1 MLQGINL
8 TTIYRDKLMPTVFC
22 CVIINRYLCKMLAHR
37 NNMNDQIN
45 EKDGSARNSN
55 DANQLSQFQSK
66 IEIYN
71 SELDLLDYGVYTP
84 IFDYSTPE
92 EYKTALIKL
101 REKQKQL
108 IAENKA
114 VVCDIVWVVEGSTS
128 KGQKMIE
135 LDKKLILR
143 AFNGECSAILSK
155 VKWNNVL
162 RCKERIQDIFERIN
176 KLQVVKKIHIT
187 DDYLSTILEELDLEY
202 GLELKT
208 HQIKEQEQ
216 AIREERKEEERAIR
230 ELEQERARAE
240 REEIHYQAAL
250 EKVKKEIESAT
261 GVKYEQ
267 LKEKLQFYEDELAE
281 ARANKER
288 AISMAQQTRRG
299 YVYVI
304 SNIGSFGEDIFK
316 IGMTRRIF
324 PEDRI
329 RELSNASVPFKYD
342 IHAMIYSEDA
352 PSLESHLHNVFDRY
366 KVNLINGK
374 KEFFK
379 VPLEQIEQEVAK
391 CGISAAFLKVPEA
404 RDYRESLRIQNLST
418 NEVDC

>member
-1 MLQGINL
+1 
-8 TTIYRDKLMPTVFC
+8 
-22 CVIINRYLCKMLAHR
+22 
-37 NNMNDQIN
+37 MNEQIN
-45 EKDGSARNSN
+45 GNDGSAMISN
-55 DANQLSQFQSK
+55 DTTKLSQLQSK

-92 EYKTALIKL
+92 EYKTALRKL

-108 IAENKA
+108 IAEDKA
-114 VVCDIVWVVEGSTS
+114 VVCDIVWVVEGSSS

-143 AFNGECSAILSK
+143 AFNGECNAILSK
-155 VKWNNVL
+155 VKWNNVS

-176 KLQVVKKIHIT
+176 KLQIVKKIHIT
-187 DDYLSTILEELDLEY
+187 DEYLAAVMEELDLEY
-202 GLELKT
+202 GLEQKT

-216 AIREERKEEERAIR
+216 AIREERREEERAIR

-250 EKVKKEIESAT
+250 DKVKKEIESAT

-267 LKEKLQFYEDELAE
+267 LKEKLQYYEDELAE
-281 ARANKER
+281 AKANKER

-304 SNIGSFGEDIFK
+304 SNIGSFGADVFK

-352 PSLESHLHNVFDRY
+352 PSLETHLHNVFDRY

-374 KEFFK
+374 KEFFR
-379 VPLEQIEQEVAK
+379 VSLEQIEQEVIK
-391 CGISAAFLKVPEA
+391 CGIEAEFLKVPEA
-404 RDYRESLRIQNLST
+404 RDYRESLKIHNMSI
-418 NEVDC
+418 NEVDN

>member
-1 MLQGINL
+1 M
-8 TTIYRDKLMPTVFC
+8 DKPHTE
-22 CVIINRYLCKMLAHR
+22 
-37 NNMNDQIN
+37 MNDTSTNNI
-45 EKDGSARNSN
+45 
-55 DANQLSQFQSK
+55 DAVLSQLQTK
-66 IEIYN
+66 LEIYN

-84 IFDYSTPE
+84 IFDYTSPE
-92 EYKTALIKL
+92 EYKAALVNV
-101 REKQKQL
+101 RERQKQL
-108 IAENKA
+108 IIDNKA
-114 VVCDIVWVVEGSTS
+114 VECDIVWVVEGSST

-143 AFNGECSAILSK
+143 AFNGECNAILSK
-155 VKWNNVL
+155 VKWNNVS
-162 RCKERIQDIFERIN
+162 RCKERILDIFERIN
-176 KLQVVKKIHIT
+176 KMQDVKKLHIT
-187 DDYLSTILEELDLEY
+187 DDYLSTVLEELDLEY
-202 GLELKT
+202 GLELRI
-208 HQIKEQEQ
+208 HQVKEQER
-216 AIREERKEEERAIR
+216 ALREERKEEEKAIK

-240 REEIHYQAAL
+240 REEMHYQAAL

-267 LKEKLQFYEDELAE
+267 LKEKLQYYEDELTE

-299 YVYVI
+299 YVYII
-304 SNIGSFGEDIFK
+304 SNIGSFGENVYK

-352 PSLESHLHNVFDRY
+352 PSLETHLHTVFDNY

-379 VPLEQIEQEVAK
+379 VSLEQIEQEVLK
-391 CGISAAFLKVPEA
+391 CGVSADFQKIPEA
-404 RDYRESLRIQNLST
+404 RDYRESLKIISQNQMAANAQL
-418 NEVDC
+418 

>member
-1 MLQGINL
+1 
-8 TTIYRDKLMPTVFC
+8 
-22 CVIINRYLCKMLAHR
+22 
-37 NNMNDQIN
+37 MNDQIN
-45 EKDGSARNSN
+45 EKDGSAKNSN
-55 DANQLSQFQSK
+55 NANQLSQFQSK

-101 REKQKQL
+101 RKKQKQL
-108 IAENKA
+108 IAEDKA
-114 VVCDIVWVVEGSTS
+114 VVCDIVWVVEGSSS
-128 KGQKMIE
+128 KGQKMVE

-155 VKWNNVL
+155 VKWNNVS

-250 EKVKKEIESAT
+250 EKVKREIESAT

-267 LKEKLQFYEDELAE
+267 LKEKLQYYEDELAE

-391 CGISAAFLKVPEA
+391 CGIEAEFLKVPEA
-404 RDYRESLRIQNLST
+404 RDYRESLKIHNMSI
-418 NEVDC
+418 NEVDN

>member
-1 MLQGINL
+1 MNNQIHENDRAARVSDD
-8 TTIYRDKLMPTVFC
+8 TTR
-22 CVIINRYLCKMLAHR
+22 
-37 NNMNDQIN
+37 
-45 EKDGSARNSN
+45 
-55 DANQLSQFQSK
+55 LSQLQSK

-84 IFDYSTPE
+84 IFDYTSPE
-92 EYKTALIKL
+92 EYKTALSEV
-101 REKQKQL
+101 RAKQKRL

-114 VVCDIVWVVEGSTS
+114 VVCDIVWVVEGSSS

-143 AFNGECSAILSK
+143 AFNGECNAIISK
-155 VKWNNVL
+155 VKWNNVS
-162 RCKERIQDIFERIN
+162 RCKDRILDIFERIN
-176 KLQVVKKIHIT
+176 KIQIVKKMYISEG
-187 DDYLSTILEELDLEY
+187 YLSTVLEELDLEY

-216 AIREERKEEERAIR
+216 ALREERREEERAIR

-240 REEIHYQAAL
+240 REELHYQAAL

-267 LKEKLQFYEDELAE
+267 LREKIQYYEDELAE

-288 AISMAQQTRRG
+288 ALSMAQQTRRG
-299 YVYVI
+299 YVYII
-304 SNIGSFGEDIFK
+304 SNIGSFGENVFK

-342 IHAMIYSEDA
+342 IHAMIFSEDA
-352 PSLESHLHNVFDRY
+352 PSLETHLHNVFDRY

-379 VPLEQIEQEVAK
+379 VPLEQIEQEVVK
-391 CGISAAFLKVPEA
+391 CGIVAEFLKVPEA
-404 RDYRESLRIQNLST
+404 RDYRESLRIHNMST
-418 NEVDC
+418 NEVDN